1 MTPFPAKSALKG
13 LALLF
18 LLLAGAGKPVLA
30 QADPTAEQQYWLELV
45 NRFRLD
51 PAGELERLT
60 NYSVPG
66 ASFANPPSDNPDV
79 TAALQFYGTSA
90 AVLATQWAGLTAAP
104 AIAWNTSL
112 AGSASAYSDV
122 MAAFDQQAH
131 NLDGLALEDR
141 ILNGGYTVDYLEL
154 GETLFGTAASALHG
168 HAAFAIDWGDDD
180 GNAGNGFGTGVQ
192 SPATHRD
199 LIIDPLI
206 KEGGIGFQTTSLA
219 GNVNVTG
226 PLVTTQHFASQFR
239 VNGGSSY
246 VADAFITGVVFSDVV
261 AADSFYTPG
270 EGMGG
275 ITVNVYDDAANTLL
289 KTGMTN
295 TAGGYN
301 ILLDGLTDGSL
312 FRVEAP
318 TTGLGPQFFTLNE
331 RTVLYPNSNPG
342 GPDIPVTYYDNA
354 YAAFALVPEP
364 GSALLLAS
372 GLALFFGA
380 RKRPQRRA
388 GERES
393 GRALEP

>member
-1 MTPFPAKSALKG
+1 MSILPARSARLG
-13 LALLF
+13 SVLLF
-18 LLLAGAGKPVLA
+18 LLLAGGCPVPVR
-30 QADPTAEQQYWLELV
+30 ADPTAEQQYWLELL
-45 NRFRLD
+45 NHFRLD

-66 ASFANPPSDNPDV
+66 TTFANPQSDNPDV
-79 TAALQFYGTSA
+79 AAALQFYGTSA
-90 AVLATQWAGLTAAP
+90 SVLATQWAGLTAAP
-104 AIAWNTSL
+104 AIAWNNSL
-112 AGSASAYSDV
+112 AGSASTYSDV
-122 MAAFDQQAH
+122 MVAFDLQAH

-141 ILNGGYTVDYLEL
+141 IINGGYTTDYLEL
-154 GETLFGTAASALHG
+154 GETLFGTAASAFHG

-180 GNAGNGFGTGVQ
+180 GNAGNGFGTGIQ

-206 KEGGIGFQTTSLA
+206 KEGGIGFQTASLA

-226 PLVTTQHFASQFR
+226 PLVATQHFASQFR
-239 VNGGSSY
+239 FSGGSY
-246 VADAFITGVVFSDVV
+246 VADAILTGVVFSDTV
-261 AADSFYTPG
+261 AADAFYTPG

-275 ITVNVYDDAANTLL
+275 FAVNVYDDATNTLL

-295 TAGGYN
+295 TAGGIN
-301 ILLDGLTDGSL
+301 ILLDGLVSGSL

-331 RTVLYPNSNPG
+331 RTVMYANSNPG

-354 YAAFALVPEP
+354 YASFALVPEP

-372 GLALFFGA
+372 GLAFFSVA
-380 RKRPQRRA
+380 RSRSRRSRNP
-388 GERES
+388 ER
-393 GRALEP
+393 